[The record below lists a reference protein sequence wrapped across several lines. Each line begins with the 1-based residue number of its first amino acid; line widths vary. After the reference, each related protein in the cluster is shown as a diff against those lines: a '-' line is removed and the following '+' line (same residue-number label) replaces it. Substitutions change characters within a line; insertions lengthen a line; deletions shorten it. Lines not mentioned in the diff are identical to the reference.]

1 MKKCGFC
8 GKEITYHQ
16 QYCCDE
22 CQINAN
28 KYYEKS
34 EKFAKVFYVVS
45 MICLI
50 GIPVGL
56 FLLSVFKLPGAIIA
70 SACCIVLGILIIL
83 VPMPTEGMIK
93 KNKIKKAVFRTRI
106 FGLCVIALGILI
118 MGLMVIFT

>member
-8 GKEITYHQ
+8 GKEITYHE

-22 CQINAN
+22 CQVNAN

-34 EKFAKVFYVVS
+34 EKFAKAFYVIS

-56 FLLSVFKLPGAIIA
+56 FLLSVFRMPGAIIA
-70 SACCIVLGILIIL
+70 TASCVLLGILILL

-93 KNKIKKAVFRTRI
+93 KNKIQKAVFRTRI
-106 FGLCVIALGILI
+106 FGVCVIALGALI
-118 MGLMVIFT
+118 MGLIAIFN

>member
-34 EKFAKVFYVVS
+34 EKFAKAFYVIS

-56 FLLSVFKLPGAIIA
+56 FLLSFIKLPGAIIA
-70 SACCIVLGILIIL
+70 SASCIVLGILVIL

-93 KNKIKKAVFRTRI
+93 KNKIQKAVFRTRI
-106 FGLCVIALGILI
+106 FGWCVIALGILI
-118 MGLMVIFT
+118 MGLMFIFI

>member
-34 EKFAKVFYVVS
+34 EKFAKFFYVIS

-50 GIPVGL
+50 GIPIGL
-56 FLLSVFKLPGAIIA
+56 FLLSIFKLPGAIIA
-70 SACCIVLGILIIL
+70 SACCLVLGILIIL

-93 KNKIKKAVFRTRI
+93 KNKIQKAVFLTRI
-106 FGLCVIALGILI
+106 FGFCVIALGILI
-118 MGLMVIFT
+118 MGLMLII